1 LINGLPDYDKTRQ
14 PELWIGLVE
23 FKPLNKKNFGAAG
36 AFTNLI
42 TWARNSLEFQKKAE
56 TIASTMELYVATIED
71 AEPWAQRIQRHSVSE
86 ELEDMV
92 LRAETNPNAI
102 VYGTFHRYPFNAS

>member
-1 LINGLPDYDKTRQ
+1 LPDQDKTPS
-14 PELWIGLVE
+14 PELWVGLVE

-36 AFTNLI
+36 VFTNLV
-42 TWARNSLEFQKKAE
+42 TWTRNSAEFRKKAE
-56 TIASTMELYVATIED
+56 TIASTMGLYVAAIED

-102 VYGTFHRYPFNAS
+102 IYGTFHRYPFDAS